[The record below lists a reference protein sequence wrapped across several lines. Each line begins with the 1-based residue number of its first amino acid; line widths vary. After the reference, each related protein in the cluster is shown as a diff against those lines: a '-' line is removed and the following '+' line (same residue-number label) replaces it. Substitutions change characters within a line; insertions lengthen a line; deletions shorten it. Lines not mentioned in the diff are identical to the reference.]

1 MNKQETYDFLD
12 NKNIEYEKLEHKAVY
27 NMRELSDIILP
38 HPEAEAKNLFIRDD
52 KKKNYY
58 LICVKGNKRIDL
70 KSFRNIFKTRPLSF
84 ASEKDLLNKLHLTP
98 GSVTPLGLLNNGEA
112 DVAFYLDR
120 EFLNPPE
127 TIAVH
132 PNDNTATVYMNVND
146 LIRIIKEHGN
156 TVIVF

>member
-12 NKNIEYEKLEHKAVY
+12 NKNIEYEKLEHKAVF
-27 NMRELSDIILP
+27 NMHELYEIKLP
-38 HPEAEAKNLFIRDD
+38 YPEAEAKNLFIRDD

-58 LICVKGNKRIDL
+58 LISVKGEKRIDL

-120 EFLNPPE
+120 KFLNPPE

-146 LIRIIKEHGN
+146 LIRIIKDHGN
-156 TVIVF
+156 AVIVF